1 MGRKGKK
8 NRNKIK
14 KRSNYLRGRR
24 FEYELKKKLEKE
36 GWVVLRTAG
45 SHGFADLICVK
56 DGKVKFLQLSLRYE
70 KNKAKQIEEMRKRL
84 KVDIEYIWKY
94 D

>member
-1 MGRKGKK
+1 MIRD
-8 NRNKIK
+8 RK
-14 KRSNYLRGRR
+14 KRIANYLRGRR
-24 FEYELKKKLEKE
+24 FEYEVKKKLEKE

-56 DGKVKFLQLSLRYE
+56 KGKVKFLQLSLRYE
-70 KNKAKQIEEMRKRL
+70 KGKEKEVEKMRKKL
-84 KVDIEYIWKY
+84 KVDIGYIWKY